1 MQNAAPTTATPAET
15 TEAPAKTAE
24 DKADKATSPKRRPLS
39 NLFAAFSKP
48 KAAKPAE
55 KQPKEVRA

>member
-1 MQNAAPTTATPAET
+1 M
-15 TEAPAKTAE
+15 PAKTAE